1 MPEHPR
7 SEKTL
12 KIKCREVINLPLSI
26 FVSENNFRFETETA
40 LSQMVPAWLWSSMFF
55 LTLFMLGLNSVIAG
69 LEGANTGL
77 MDILE
82 ARIRRLE
89 SFELRMAN

>member
-1 MPEHPR
+1 
-7 SEKTL
+7 
-12 KIKCREVINLPLSI
+12 
-26 FVSENNFRFETETA
+26 
-40 LSQMVPAWLWSSMFF
+40 MVPAWLWSSMFF

-82 ARIRRLE
+82 ARITRLE